1 MKVILATVFA
11 LSLGFAP
18 HLFAQDQAGYQAK
31 LEELQATIKK
41 LEGELDAAKNNRDS
55 LNVELKRSESDIADL
70 LKDIERINSELA
82 AQKKS

>member
-1 MKVILATVFA
+1 MKFILATAFA

-18 HLFAQDQAGYQAK
+18 HLFAQDQAAYQAK
-31 LEELQATIKK
+31 LEELQAMIQK
-41 LEGELDAAKNNRDS
+41 LEGELDAAKSSRDS
-55 LNVELKRSESDIADL
+55 LSVELKRNESDIAEL